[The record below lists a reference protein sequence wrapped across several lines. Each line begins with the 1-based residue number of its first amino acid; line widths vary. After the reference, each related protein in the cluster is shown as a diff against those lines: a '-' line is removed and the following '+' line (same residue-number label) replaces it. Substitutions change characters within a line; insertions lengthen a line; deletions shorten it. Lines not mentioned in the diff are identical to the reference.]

1 MRFIVR
7 YLGDLRD
14 RLGLTGIWIFVD
26 WIKTILGLMES
37 LDYTS
42 SLWTLQILLICCT
55 IRYSYFTPHFQ
66 NKQQYVELL
75 TTVSGSQLFPSS
87 T

>member
-14 RLGLTGIWIFVD
+14 RPGLTGIWIFVD

-37 LDYTS
+37 LDYVFRFVFSNTA
-42 SLWTLQILLICCT
+42 I
-55 IRYSYFTPHFQ
+55 YF
-66 NKQQYVELL
+66 L
-75 TTVSGSQLFPSS
+75 S
-87 T
+87 